1 MDKYKK
7 IRLSNK
13 SILLTVPDSGA
24 KTTTAL
30 FIFKTGSRHEN
41 KQNNGISHFLEHMF
55 FKGSKKYPNTL
66 VLASALDALGCEF
79 NAFTSKEYTGYFV
92 KAATNKLNKALDIL
106 GDMMLNPRL
115 DTKEIKREKGVII
128 EELNMYQDNPM
139 MHINDV
145 LENCLYGD
153 SPAGW
158 DTIGT
163 KENINSFKRSN
174 FVDYLK
180 KQYGSESTNLILAGS
195 LKKQDIE
202 KGTDILK
209 KMNQGKFQEQALTDD
224 SQKKPKIKAV
234 FKNIDQVV
242 LALAVRTF
250 PINHQEEIAVRLLA
264 FILGGAMSSRLFIS
278 LRERKG
284 LAYYVKTGTEFY
296 LDSGYLNTQAGV
308 PTEKTQQAIKIILA
322 EYRRLKNNPV
332 SQKELKKAKDTL
344 EGRITLEMEA
354 SDNLA
359 NWYGHQVVS
368 RSKIM
373 SPLAFLNRIRK
384 ITPSDLQATARHIF
398 VNQGLNLALIGRV
411 KSKDFTKI
419 LKL

>member
-373 SPLAFLNRIRK
+373 SPSAFLNRIRK

>member
-139 MHINDV
+139 MHIDDV

-180 KQYGSESTNLILAGS
+180 KQYGSESTNLILTGS

-202 KGTDILK
+202 KGIDILK

>member
-284 LAYYVKTGTEFY
+284 LAYYVETGTEFY

-322 EYRRLKNNPV
+322 EYRRLKNSPV

>member
-322 EYRRLKNNPV
+322 EYRRLKNSPV

>member
-202 KGTDILK
+202 KGIDILK

-373 SPLAFLNRIRK
+373 SPSAFLNRIRK

>member
-180 KQYGSESTNLILAGS
+180 KQYGSESTNLILTGS

-202 KGTDILK
+202 KGIDILK

>member
-202 KGTDILK
+202 KGIDILK

-322 EYRRLKNNPV
+322 EYRRLKNSPV

>member
-139 MHINDV
+139 MHIDDV

-180 KQYGSESTNLILAGS
+180 KQYGSESTNLILTGS

-202 KGTDILK
+202 KGIDILK

-373 SPLAFLNRIRK
+373 SPSAFLNRIRK